1 MQTGVRKLEFS
12 ELTPRES
19 HSKTLPLVRELEF
32 SKSTSN
38 KSHSKMQTEVSKLEF
53 LIKSKFLGVSK
64 FLLLLNLIPYTK
76 FIIFSHINSEKS
88 NL

>member
-12 ELTPRES
+12 ELT
-19 HSKTLPLVRELEF
+19 
-32 SKSTSN
+32 SN
-38 KSHSKMQTEVSKLEF
+38 KSHSNNQNLVSKLEF

-76 FIIFSHINSEKS
+76 FIIFSHIDSEKS

>member
-12 ELTPRES
+12 ELT
-19 HSKTLPLVRELEF
+19 
-32 SKSTSN
+32 SN
-38 KSHSKMQTEVSKLEF
+38 KSHSNNQNLVSKLEF

-64 FLLLLNLIPYTK
+64 LLLLLNLIPYTK
-76 FIIFSHINSEKS
+76 FIIFSHIDSEKS